1 GQQSPPYVN
10 DCDIR
15 IAQAKVETPV
25 IRGKIASSGS
35 GESSLSIYTNS
46 RAKSVTA
53 AARAAK
59 GNCQPVS
66 PAALI
71 HQHNGMPPENGQH
84 GVHPTVIESGRQDR
98 KSTRL
103 NSSHVAI
110 SYAVFCFK
118 KKQVDA

>member
-1 GQQSPPYVN
+1 MCPRRPPYVN
-10 DCDIR
+10 DCAIR
-15 IAQAKVETPV
+15 ISQAKVETPV

-66 PAALI
+66 LAAPI
-71 HQHNGMPPENGQH
+71 HQHNGRSEEHTSELQSRLHLVCRLLLEKKNQH
-84 GVHPTVIESGRQDR
+84 
-98 KSTRL
+98 TRRC
-103 NSSHVAI
+103 V
-110 SYAVFCFK
+110 
-118 KKQVDA
+118 